1 MSHDAFSDT
10 MITLSAIA
18 PFAQG
23 PSTIRGSPPACG
35 DRPPPRR
42 RNELNR
48 LGISHTNN
56 PLIYTHNPGRYG
68 LALYRRTATTG
79 WRWHLR

>member
-1 MSHDAFSDT
+1 MNAFSDT

-23 PSTIRGSPPACG
+23 PTTIRTAHTRLQET
-35 DRPPPRR
+35 DRLRAVET
-42 RNELNR
+42 ELNR
-48 LGISHTNN
+48 LGIRTQTTLSS
-56 PLIYTHNPGRYG
+56 IRIIPGRYG